1 VIVSNRFAQASG
13 LAVMGC
19 VGILETGFRR
29 GRVVD
34 LRASYQELLVQGI
47 RIDRQILNHSL
58 AACGLPSL

>member
-1 VIVSNRFAQASG
+1 
-13 LAVMGC
+13 MGC